1 MREGVLAR
9 GDQPRLLAGQRT
21 DAVAGVLR
29 VRRSRAARIRR
40 DRQACGRFYHQEL
53 GEFILPYEAV
63 RTADD
68 PDRRCANSSTAR
80 RCKARRSQVGIARR
94 SRRTHRERVLDP
106 PRARTYAMTAKT
118 DRELLAV
125 DEREVWISNP
135 HKILFPQPATRNSI
149 WFVTT

>member
-1 MREGVLAR
+1 MLAR

-29 VRRSRAARIRR
+29 AAVPAPPGFDAIPVKP
-40 DRQACGRFYHQEL
+40 AAAFYHQEL

-80 RCKARRSQVGIARR
+80 MCKARRWQVGIARR
-94 SRRTHRERVLDP
+94 SKRIHRRTGPLDP
-106 PRARTYAMTAKT
+106 SFTIRCYAMTAKT

-125 DEREVWISNP
+125 EEREVWISNP